1 MTVSVKYVGFREQY
15 TDGAFGSGVVF
26 RKGESKLIPADIAV
40 RMLRHPSVY
49 VPGDVEAE
57 AAPVKEAKDD
67 DEESNAQDLRD
78 QIQAMEKDGLKGFA
92 KVHFNVDL
100 DSRKAVS
107 SLREQVIGLVDQFGV
122 GE

>member
-15 TDGAFGSGVVF
+15 TDGAFGSGAVF

-67 DEESNAQDLRD
+67 DEENNAQDLRD